1 MAETVSTTTVFLAA
15 VDGSEGAGHAAA
27 FAAMRAKAEGATLRL
42 VHVVDWSPYEII
54 DVSEAAARPGEREE
68 EIAKAEKEILG
79 PLVAK
84 LSDGIKLETEVHH
97 GHPSETIARLAEK
110 GVTQVFVGRRGRSKL
125 TALIFGSVAGG
136 LVQMCP
142 VPLTVVPPAD

>member
-1 MAETVSTTTVFLAA
+1 MADPDSTTTVFLAA
-15 VDGSEGAGHAAA
+15 VDGSESSGQAAA

-54 DVSEAAARPGEREE
+54 DVSEAAGRPGEREE
-68 EIAKAEKEILG
+68 EIAKAQQEILD

-84 LSDGIKLETEVHH
+84 LSDGITIETEVHH
-97 GHPSETIARLAEK
+97 GHPSETIARLAEQ

-125 TALIFGSVAGG
+125 KALIFGSVAGG
-136 LVQMCP
+136 LVQVCP
-142 VPLTVVPPAD
+142 VPLTVVP